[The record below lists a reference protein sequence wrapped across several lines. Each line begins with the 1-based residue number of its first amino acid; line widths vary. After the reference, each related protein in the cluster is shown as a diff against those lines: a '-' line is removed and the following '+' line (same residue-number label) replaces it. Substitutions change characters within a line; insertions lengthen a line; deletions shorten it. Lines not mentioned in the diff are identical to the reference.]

1 MPKIN
6 VYLSDELADAVKQA
20 NLPISTI
27 CQRALEQAV
36 RRVTAMHESLHD
48 EVDLEANV
56 QFSRFTKR
64 AQTIVSLAVDDA
76 RADNRPATTAD
87 LLAAIVDENE
97 NLALRVLRSMDIEP
111 QELSA
116 ALAARHARP
125 AEPSDQ
131 RYEDALKE
139 TLRLAVTEAMGLGHN
154 YVGSEHL
161 LLGLI
166 AEPAG
171 SAGHQLRSAG
181 ADLRLTRRAVAAVL
195 AGWAA
200 RNESAA
206 TPTADVVTALTS
218 AVREQLIPI
227 TERLDRLEQRLTP

>member
-6 VYLSDELADAVKQA
+6 VYLSDELADAVKQT
-20 NLPISTI
+20 NLPVSAI

-48 EVDLEANV
+48 EVSLEANV

-64 AQTIVSLAVDDA
+64 AQSIVSLAVEDA
-76 RADNRPATTAD
+76 RADNRPASTAD
-87 LLAAIVDENE
+87 LLAAIVDEKE
-97 NLALRVLRSMDIEP
+97 NLAVRILRSMEIEP
-111 QELSA
+111 EDLTA
-116 ALAARHARP
+116 ALAARHAQP
-125 AEPSDQ
+125 TESSGQ
-131 RYEDALKE
+131 RYEDSLKE
-139 TLRLAVTEAMGLGHN
+139 ALRLAVTEAMSLGHN

-181 ADLRLTRRAVAAVL
+181 ADLRLTRRAVTAVL

-200 RNESAA
+200 RNETAA
-206 TPTADVVTALTS
+206 QPMADVVTALTS

-227 TERLDRLEQRLTP
+227 TERLDRLEQRMS

>member
-20 NLPISTI
+20 NLPVSTI

-36 RRVTAMHESLHD
+36 RRVTAIHESLHD

-64 AQTIVSLAVDDA
+64 ARTIVALAVDDA
-76 RADNRPATTAD
+76 RSDERPASTAD
-87 LLAAIVDENE
+87 LLAAIVDEGE
-97 NLALRVLRSMDIEP
+97 NLALRVLRSLEIEP
-111 QELSA
+111 QELAA
-116 ALAARHARP
+116 ALAARHSTSGP
-125 AEPSDQ
+125 GSGE
-131 RYEDALKE
+131 RYEDTLKE
-139 TLRLAVTEAMGLGHN
+139 ALRLAVTEAMGLGHN

-181 ADLRLTRRAVAAVL
+181 ADLRLARRAVVAVL

-200 RNESAA
+200 RNETAA
-206 TPTADVVTALTS
+206 QPVSDVVTALTS

-227 TERLDRLEQRLTP
+227 TERLDRLEQRLT